1 MLQCR
6 KAGVLCAEDAVPS
19 AGQINDPGRVPERIL
34 LLAGSDPV
42 WKTQFQSH
50 HLIMERPVT
59 DLSPIMLGF
68 LGSLAAGSLTA
79 LGAVPVLFGR
89 VPTRGMR
96 DLSLGFAAGVML
108 AASFFSLIIPA
119 LDAAETQF
127 TAAALAPAIVCIS
140 ILLGMGAVAL
150 MNEKLPH
157 EHFTQGREGPQAASL
172 RRVWLFI
179 IAITIHNFP
188 EGLAVGV
195 GFGSG
200 GVDGGLPLAIGI
212 GLQNAPE
219 GLAVAVSLLGEGYSR
234 WRAWGIAAL
243 TGMVEPVGGVLGA
256 GIITLSEPLLP
267 WGLAFAAGAM
277 LYVISHEIIPETHR
291 NGHQNKATLGLS
303 IGLVIMLFLDVW
315 LG

>member
-1 MLQCR
+1 
-6 KAGVLCAEDAVPS
+6 
-19 AGQINDPGRVPERIL
+19 
-34 LLAGSDPV
+34 
-42 WKTQFQSH
+42 
-50 HLIMERPVT
+50 MEN
-59 DLSPIMLGF
+59 LSPITLGF
-68 LGSLAAGSLTA
+68 LGSLAAGLLTA
-79 LGAVPVLFGR
+79 VGAVPVLFGR
-89 VPTRGMR
+89 IPSRATR

-119 LDAAETQF
+119 LDAAEPMFQND
-127 TAAALAPAIVCIS
+127 AMPAAIVCIS

-157 EHFTQGREGPQAASL
+157 EHFKTGLEGPEAASL

-200 GVDGGLPLAIGI
+200 GMEGGLPLAIGI

-219 GLAVAVSLLGEGYSR
+219 GLAVAVSLLGEGYPKL
-234 WRAWGIAAL
+234 RAWGIAAL
-243 TGMVEPVGGVLGA
+243 TGMVEPVGGLIGA

-291 NGHQNKATLGLS
+291 SGHPNRTTLGLAVA
-303 IGLVIMLFLDVW
+303 LVLMLFLDVW